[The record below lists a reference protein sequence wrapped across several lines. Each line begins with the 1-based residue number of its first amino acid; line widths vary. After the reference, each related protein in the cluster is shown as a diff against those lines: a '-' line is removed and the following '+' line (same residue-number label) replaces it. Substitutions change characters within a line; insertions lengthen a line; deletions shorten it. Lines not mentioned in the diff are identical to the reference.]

1 MQELKEVELMDKA
14 TLKQIVAAAIDAR
27 REDIISIGERIR
39 VNPELG
45 YKEHQT
51 AALVEEEYRKLGLS
65 FTAGL
70 AITGSKAELP
80 GRAHKV
86 RVAVMGELDAV
97 VCPEHPEAHP
107 ETGAAHSCGHNAQ
120 IAGMLGVA
128 MGLLDGGAMEHLGG
142 DVVLMAVPAE
152 EPVEIEWRQ
161 RLREKGKI
169 SFLGGKQEFIA
180 LGHMQDID
188 MTVMFHSTATQ
199 PNRKAVV
206 GGTANGFVAKFIK
219 YKGKE
224 AHAGGAP
231 HVGVNALN
239 AAMLG
244 LQGIHANRETFKDDD
259 SIRIHPIITKGG
271 DLVNIIPADVRMETY
286 VRGKTMDA
294 ILDASKKVNRALKAG
309 AMAVGADVE
318 IIEIPGF
325 LPRINNNPMNA
336 LMKANLIELLG
347 AGEVADGA
355 HGAGSSDIGDV
366 MHVMPA
372 IHPYIAGARGSAHTK
387 DYQVIDPDLFYIVP
401 AKAMAMT
408 VIDLLYGDATEAI
421 AVKEQNPPAMTKE
434 QYLKMWAEFCQQ
446 SQ

>member
-1 MQELKEVELMDKA
+1 MDKA
-14 TLKQIVAAAIDAR
+14 MLKQKVVAAIDAR
-27 REDIISIGERIR
+27 REEIIGIGEKIR

-51 AALVEEEYRKLGLS
+51 AAYVEEIYRKLGLEYRS
-65 FTAGL
+65 GL

-80 GRAHKV
+80 GKEHRV
-86 RVAVMGELDAV
+86 RLAVMGELDAV
-97 VCPEHPEAHP
+97 VCPEHPQAHP

-128 MGLLDGGAMEHLGG
+128 MGLIDAGAMQYLGG

-169 SFLGGKQEFIA
+169 SFLGGKQEMIA
-180 LGHMQDID
+180 IGELDDID
-188 MTVMFHSTATQ
+188 ITVMFHSTATQ

-206 GGTANGFVAKFIK
+206 GGTANGFIAKFIQ

-231 HVGVNALN
+231 HIGVNALN

-244 LQGIHANRETFKDDD
+244 LQAIHANRETFKDDD
-259 SIRIHPIITKGG
+259 TIRIHPIITKGG

-294 ILDASKKVNRALKAG
+294 IMDASKKVNRALKAG

-318 IIEIPGF
+318 ITEIPGF
-325 LPRINNNPMNA
+325 LPRVNNHHLSS

-347 AGEVADGA
+347 ADEVAEGT

-372 IHPYIAGARGSAHTK
+372 IHPYVAGAKGAAHTK
-387 DYQVIDPDLFYIVP
+387 DYQVVDPELFYIVP

-408 VIDLLYGDATEAI
+408 VIDLLYGEANE
-421 AVKEQNPPAMTKE
+421 ALRVKEENPPAMTKE
-434 QYLKMWAEFCQQ
+434 RYLKMWLEFCQQ
-446 SQ
+446 S